1 MTHAEWERQREELRD
16 RVLPMIDGAS
26 AGQESTASSRL
37 SVLGKAHELVANSM
51 WAGTIGA
58 ELGGRHGMLI
68 DLIEQEMVFEL
79 ECLSIATDP
88 EAVSA
93 SSSEPVSIAVSV
105 ESACRQ
111 RVGRVPVV
119 IRFEDVGRP
128 SVSRFN
134 SDDDGRHLWL
144 VDVRQLS
151 RGKNLLVAYLNVPRL
166 GIEEDRLLV
175 RLPAVEKAFI
185 VENMPR
191 SVAVAVRAPE
201 GVDGSIVETVIK
213 SILSRSGE
221 VVVSLDSAQSA
232 YVLVVEIDKRHGA
245 KNDYGILME
254 YASARFDLQTEGR
267 TVFSHRTDEYK
278 EGGSSQEQAD
288 ERVMQKL
295 LEAIEED
302 ASLAD
307 RIVRAVKAE

>member
-1 MTHAEWERQREELRD
+1 M
-16 RVLPMIDGAS
+16 
-26 AGQESTASSRL
+26 
-37 SVLGKAHELVANSM
+37 
-51 WAGTIGA
+51 
-58 ELGGRHGMLI
+58 
-68 DLIEQEMVFEL
+68 
-79 ECLSIATDP
+79 
-88 EAVSA
+88 
-93 SSSEPVSIAVSV
+93 
-105 ESACRQ
+105 
-111 RVGRVPVV
+111 
-119 IRFEDVGRP
+119 
-128 SVSRFN
+128 
-134 SDDDGRHLWL
+134 
-144 VDVRQLS
+144 
-151 RGKNLLVAYLNVPRL
+151 
-166 GIEEDRLLV
+166 